1 MKFTKHSKDVLR
13 LSDEALKAVSLYLIF
28 FGLLVMVA
36 IGASWGVWGFWFA
49 PLSVRWFIAAVV
61 LLSAG
66 CFGLLM
72 LDVKRC
78 IRKVKLK
85 LNARKGGKS

>member
-1 MKFTKHSKDVLR
+1 MTFTKHSKQVLR
-13 LSDEALKAVSLYLIF
+13 LSDETLKAVSLYLIF

-49 PLSVRWFIAAVV
+49 PLSLRWFIAAVV

-66 CFGLLM
+66 CFGLLV

-85 LNARKGGKS
+85 LNARKGEKS

>member
-1 MKFTKHSKDVLR
+1 MTFTKHSKEFLR

-36 IGASWGVWGFWFA
+36 MGASWGVWGFWFA
-49 PLSVRWFIAAVV
+49 PLSLRWFIAAVV

-66 CFGLLM
+66 CFGLLV

-85 LNARKGGKS
+85 LNARKGRTS

>member
-1 MKFTKHSKDVLR
+1 MNFTKHSKEVLR

-49 PLSVRWFIAAVV
+49 PLSLRWFIAAVV

-66 CFGLLM
+66 CFGLLV

-85 LNARKGGKS
+85 LNARKGRTS

>member
-1 MKFTKHSKDVLR
+1 MKPTEQCKEALR
-13 LSDEALKAVSLYLIF
+13 LSDEALKAVSFYLIF

-49 PLSVRWFIAAVV
+49 PLSLRWFIAAVS

-66 CFGLLM
+66 CFGLLV
-72 LDVKRC
+72 LDIKRC

>member
-1 MKFTKHSKDVLR
+1 MTFTKHSKEVLR

-49 PLSVRWFIAAVV
+49 PLSLRWFIAAVV

-66 CFGLLM
+66 CFGLLV

-85 LNARKGGKS
+85 LNARKGEKS

>member
-1 MKFTKHSKDVLR
+1 MKFTKHSKEVLR

-49 PLSVRWFIAAVV
+49 PLSLRWFIAAVV

-66 CFGLLM
+66 CFGLLV
-72 LDVKRC
+72 LDAKRC

-85 LNARKGGKS
+85 LNALKGRKS

>member
-1 MKFTKHSKDVLR
+1 MKFTKHSKEVLR

-49 PLSVRWFIAAVV
+49 PLSLRWFIAAVV
-61 LLSAG
+61 LLSSG
-66 CFGLLM
+66 CFGLLV
-72 LDVKRC
+72 LDIKRC

-85 LNARKGGKS
+85 LNARKGSKS